1 MAEKKCDHNQ
11 VLCEGKNCWRIAQAD
26 RVAFLIDG
34 ASYFAAFVSAVERAK
49 RSVLIV
55 GWDFDSRIQI
65 KHDKEPQDGAGQ
77 LLHFLKK
84 VIAKRKDLH
93 IHILIWDFAVLYAL
107 DRELFPELKLDW
119 QVPRQLHFR
128 LDGNHPLGASH
139 HQKIVVVDDAVAFV
153 GGIDLTKSRWDTVEH
168 KARDPRR
175 VDPLG
180 RSYPP
185 RHDVQMVVAGPAAAA
200 LGDLVRERWH
210 RATGQRLKPHEK
222 KDNDPWP
229 SDLSADLENVRV
241 GIARTDSAHEERKEI
256 REVENLY
263 CDAIAAARR
272 HIYIENQYFTSEK
285 IAEALA
291 ARLQEEDGPEVVLV
305 LPRQCPG
312 WLEESI
318 MGALR
323 SRLLK
328 RLKKR
333 DRHER
338 LRAYYPIVPELGDEH
353 VIVHAKLMVVDDR
366 LVRVG
371 SANLSNRSMGL
382 DTECDLAVEA
392 LGEERTE
399 KAITNFRNQLLAE
412 HLEVSVDAVADSMST
427 RRSLIETVDELGNSP
442 RTLVPM
448 EVEESEWSEK
458 VLPASAVFDPERP
471 VSPEKL
477 LEEFVPEGVR
487 KPGKHGLLR
496 LGLILL
502 VLLALSAVWRWTPLG
517 EWLSLESI
525 SGWIDQLRGSPAA
538 PFIILGGY
546 IVGSL
551 LLVPITAMILATAF
565 TFGPI
570 LGFTYSLSG
579 CLLAAAATYICG
591 RLIGRDRVR
600 KLAGSRVN
608 RLSRRLAK
616 HGLSTVAT
624 VRLLPIAPFTVV
636 NLVAG
641 ASHIRFRDFIFGTIL
656 GMAPGIL
663 AITVFE
669 RQLEVAIREPEAG
682 SLGLLAAV
690 VAAIAVAA
698 VIVRKRLGNN

>member
-1 MAEKKCDHNQ
+1 MTEKKRNHHK

-34 ASYFAAFVSAVERAK
+34 ASYFAAFMSAVERARK
-49 RSVLIV
+49 SVLIV
-55 GWDFDSRIQI
+55 GWDFDSRIQLQ
-65 KHDKEPQDGAGQ
+65 HDKKPQDDAGQ
-77 LLHFLKK
+77 LLHVLKA
-84 VIAKRKDLH
+84 VISRRKDLH
-93 IHILIWDFAVLYAL
+93 IHILIWDFAVIYAL
-107 DRELFPELKLDW
+107 DRELFPTIKLDW
-119 QVPRQLHFR
+119 QVPRRLHFR
-128 LDGNHPLGASH
+128 LDGNHPVGASH

-153 GGIDLTKSRWDTVEH
+153 GGIDLTKSRWDTPEH
-168 KARDPRR
+168 KAKDPRR

-185 RHDVQMVVAGPAAAA
+185 RHDVQMAVAGPAAAA

-222 KDNDPWP
+222 KDSDPWP
-229 SDLSADLENVRV
+229 SDLSADMENVRV
-241 GIARTDSAHEERKEI
+241 GIARTESAHEERKEI

-285 IAEALA
+285 IAEAIA

-312 WLEESI
+312 WLEEST

-328 RLKKR
+328 RLRER

-338 LRAYYPIVPELGDEH
+338 LRVYYPIVPELEEEH
-353 VIVHAKLMVVDDR
+353 IIVHAKLMVVDDR
-366 LVRVG
+366 LVRLG
-371 SANLSNRSMGL
+371 SANISNRSMGF
-382 DTECDLAVEA
+382 DSECDLAIEA
-392 LGEERTE
+392 LGEDRTE
-399 KAITNFRNQLLAE
+399 KAIANFRNQLLAE
-412 HLEVSVDAVADSMST
+412 HLGVSADVVSDSLST
-427 RRSLIETVDELGNSP
+427 KQSLIEALDELGNSE
-442 RTLVPM
+442 RTLVPI
-448 EVEESEWSEK
+448 EVEEPEWSEK
-458 VLPASAVFDPERP
+458 VVPASAVFDPERP

-477 LEEFVPEGVR
+477 LEEFVPEKVR
-487 KPGKHGLLR
+487 QPGKHGLLR

-502 VLLALSAVWRWTPLG
+502 VLLALSAAWRWTPLG
-517 EWLSLESI
+517 EWLSLERI
-525 SGWIDQLRGSPAA
+525 TGWINHLRGSPSA

-551 LLVPITAMILATAF
+551 ILVPVTLMILATAF
-565 TFGPI
+565 AFGP
-570 LGFTYSLSG
+570 LAGSAYSLVG
-579 CLLAAAATYICG
+579 CLLAAVITYAVG
-591 RLIGRDRVR
+591 RILGQDKVR
-600 KLAGSRVN
+600 RLAGSRLDRVK
-608 RLSRRLAK
+608 RRLAD
-616 HGLSTVAT
+616 HGLATMLT
-624 VRLLPIAPFTVV
+624 VRLVPIAPYTVV
-636 NLVAG
+636 NIMAG
-641 ASHIRFRDFIFGTIL
+641 AFHIRFRDFIFGTIL

-669 RQLEVAIREPEAG
+669 RQLEMAIREPGAG

-690 VAAIAVAA
+690 VAAIAVTA
-698 VIVRKRLGNN
+698 VIVRRRLGDN

>member
-11 VLCEGKNCWRIAQAD
+11 VLCEGKNCWRIVQAD

-34 ASYFAAFVSAVERAK
+34 ASYFAAFTSAVERAK

-55 GWDFDSRIQI
+55 GWDFDSRITLQQDE
-65 KHDKEPQDGAGQ
+65 KPLDGADQ
-77 LLHFLKK
+77 LQDFLKA
-84 VIAKRKDLH
+84 VISRSKDLH
-93 IHILIWDFAVLYAL
+93 IYILVWDFAVIYAI
-107 DRELFPELKLDW
+107 DRELFPVIKLDW
-119 QVPRQLHFR
+119 RLPRRLHFR
-128 LDGNHPLGASH
+128 FDGNHPVGASH
-139 HQKIVVVDDAVAFV
+139 HQKIVVVDDSVAFV
-153 GGIDLTKSRWDTVEH
+153 GGIDLSKSRWDTPEH
-168 KARDPRR
+168 RAKDSRR

-185 RHDVQMVVAGPAAAA
+185 RHDVQMAVTGPAAAA

-241 GIARTDSAHEERKEI
+241 AIVRTEAAHEKRQEI
-256 REVENLY
+256 REVEHLY

-272 HIYIENQYFTSEK
+272 YIYIENQYFTSEK
-285 IAEALA
+285 IADAIA
-291 ARLQEEDGPEVVLV
+291 ARLEEKDGPEVVLV

-312 WLEESI
+312 WLEEST

-382 DTECDLAVEA
+382 DSECDLAIEA
-392 LGEERTE
+392 LGEERT
-399 KAITNFRNQLLAE
+399 KRAITNFRNQLIAE

-458 VLPASAVFDPERP
+458 ALPASALFDPERP

-477 LEEFVPEGVR
+477 IEEFVPEEVR

-517 EWLSLESI
+517 EWLSLERI
-525 SGWIDQLRGSPAA
+525 SGWINHLRGSASA
-538 PFIILGGY
+538 PFVILGGY

-551 LLVPITAMILATAF
+551 VLVPVTAMILATAF

-579 CLLAAAATYICG
+579 CLLGAVVTYICG
-591 RLIGRDRVR
+591 RLVGRDTVR

-624 VRLLPIAPFTVV
+624 VRFLPIAPFTVV

-669 RQLEVAIREPEAG
+669 RQLEVAIREPGAG
-682 SLGLLAAV
+682 SVALLAAV
-690 VAAIAVAA
+690 VAAIAVTAI
-698 VIVRKRLGNN
+698 IVRKRLGNN